1 MIYAS
6 YSRQSIYEQ
15 DAGGYF
21 QGLFGTSFPVYMKYA
36 ILGDIHA
43 NQQALEAVL
52 ADAAAQQVT
61 NYACVGDIVGYN
73 ANPIECLE
81 RIRSLCPVSVR
92 GNHDHYC
99 SHDENLSNFHPLAA
113 DVVSWTRRQLN
124 ADQIV
129 YLRNLRMIARVETF
143 TMVHSTLDTPEAWGY
158 VFDKYEADAN
168 FSYQTSTV
176 CFFGHTHVPL
186 AFEKADTIR
195 FGLYTKI
202 RIGVGKKYFI
212 NVGSVG
218 QPRDG
223 DPRAAYVVYDMI
235 NNIVELRRV
244 AYDIKTAQKTIIDAG
259 LPGRLAARL
268 AIGR

>member
-1 MIYAS
+1 
-6 YSRQSIYEQ
+6 
-15 DAGGYF
+15 
-21 QGLFGTSFPVYMKYA
+21 MKYA

-43 NQQALEAVL
+43 NSDALSVVL
-52 ADAAAQQVT
+52 EDAAGQGVT
-61 NYACVGDIVGYN
+61 HYACVGDIVGYN

-81 RIRSLCPVSVR
+81 KIRSLCPVSVR

-99 SHDENLSNFHPLAA
+99 SHDEKLDNFHPLAA
-113 DVVSWTRRQLN
+113 DVVAWTRRQLN
-124 ADQIV
+124 PEQTE
-129 YLRNLRMIARVETF
+129 YLRNLRYIARVETF
-143 TMVHSTLDTPEAWGY
+143 TMVHSTLDTPEGWGY
-158 VFDKYEADAN
+158 VFDKLEAEAN

-186 AFEKADTIR
+186 AFEKTDTIR
-195 FGLYTKI
+195 FGLYSKI

-235 NNIVELRRV
+235 NNLVELRRV
-244 AYDIKTAQKTIIDAG
+244 SYDIQAAQKKIIDAG
-259 LPGRLAARL
+259 LPARLAARL
-268 AIGR
+268 AVGR

>member
-1 MIYAS
+1 
-6 YSRQSIYEQ
+6 
-15 DAGGYF
+15 
-21 QGLFGTSFPVYMKYA
+21 MKYA

-43 NQQALEAVL
+43 NLDALKVVL
-52 ADAAAQQVT
+52 EDAAAQGVT

-73 ANPIECLE
+73 ANPVECLE
-81 RIRSLCPVSVR
+81 KVREICPVSVR

-99 SHDENLSNFHPLAA
+99 SHEERLDNFHPLAA
-113 DVVSWTRRQLN
+113 DVVAWTRKQLN
-124 ADQIV
+124 ADQLEF
-129 YLRNLRMIARVETF
+129 LRNLRYIARVETF

-158 VFDKYEADAN
+158 VFDKLEAEAN

-186 AFEKADTIR
+186 AFEKTDTIR
-195 FGLYTKI
+195 FGLYSKI

-223 DPRAAYVVYDMI
+223 DPRAAYVIYDMI
-235 NNIVELRRV
+235 NNLVELRRLP
-244 AYDIKTAQKTIIDAG
+244 YDIQSAQKKIMDSG
-259 LPGRLAARL
+259 LPARLAARL
-268 AIGR
+268 AVGR